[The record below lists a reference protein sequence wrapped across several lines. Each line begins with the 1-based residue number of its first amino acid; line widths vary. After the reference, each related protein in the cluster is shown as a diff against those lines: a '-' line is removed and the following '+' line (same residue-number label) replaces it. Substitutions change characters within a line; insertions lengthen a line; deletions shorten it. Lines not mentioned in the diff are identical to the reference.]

1 MMCQVV
7 ILQVPFKLHFG
18 IDMDSKLLYA
28 TQASPVVSAK
38 WELHSE
44 LERINELKN
53 VVDHGGAK
61 FSEFLEVI
69 GAKKDGQV
77 VVRMLKTCGPA
88 ERGTLLL
95 DLEELFKKSVDQGI
109 TVWGEALGDKNSL
122 RNLRGIEVKTI

>member
-1 MMCQVV
+1 
-7 ILQVPFKLHFG
+7 
-18 IDMDSKLLYA
+18 MDSKLLYA

-38 WELHSE
+38 WEQHSE

-61 FSEFLEVI
+61 FSEVLEVI

-95 DLEELFKKSVDQGI
+95 DLEELFKKSVDRGI